1 MNIQEKEFSKTVR
14 LPDELNCKL
23 EESIRTKEIQGIWFD
38 KTARTEFHIL
48 WLKVKDKKEIE
59 NSFSVD
65 FQNTVL
71 NESQILMVWL
81 NDCDFEFA
89 SVYNDFILA
98 HLFSVDNCLF
108 STEKISLSTYLS
120 NGDLKKLL
128 NSYEEKYFMLK
139 KMSDEF
145 IQEEQHGAWLFMVK
159 AFANDITY
167 LELMLFG
174 TSFETKT
181 ITQRLLILECFIPE
195 AKKLLVKKNETTYYL
210 IDYISTDDDF
220 GFYDEFGKSFQK
232 IQKSF
237 YKLVHQNLTL
247 YTQNYN
253 NRPILPVEKRNEVF
267 HHELMNHKALNQLK
281 KFDEVEE
288 LFLFHQISTFDS
300 YQPHEHFYLF
310 VVLKHKATKDLKTY
324 LQHIEQNPIE
334 SIRITSVHHTRYH
347 IQHHTYDYQV
357 FFQKIMKAKN
367 RIYSSGYHPKIHWYK
382 KRPTYLD
389 GLEHS
394 YNYNKQCY
402 NNDIKPIFEKNEGE
416 KYILKQIVSKFLVK
430 HLQIFIFSEMIY
442 KPRSKNLITL
452 WHLMIFAHSALLEK
466 FTSSEINQL
475 TSLFQKLQNEFVKEG
490 QLLLDESTCTLIDK
504 FVTTLFAHLQSSNEY
519 KN

>member
-1 MNIQEKEFSKTVR
+1 
-14 LPDELNCKL
+14 
-23 EESIRTKEIQGIWFD
+23 
-38 KTARTEFHIL
+38 
-48 WLKVKDKKEIE
+48 
-59 NSFSVD
+59 
-65 FQNTVL
+65 
-71 NESQILMVWL
+71 
-81 NDCDFEFA
+81 
-89 SVYNDFILA
+89 
-98 HLFSVDNCLF
+98 
-108 STEKISLSTYLS
+108 
-120 NGDLKKLL
+120 
-128 NSYEEKYFMLK
+128 
-139 KMSDEF
+139 
-145 IQEEQHGAWLFMVK
+145 
-159 AFANDITY
+159 
-167 LELMLFG
+167 
-174 TSFETKT
+174 
-181 ITQRLLILECFIPE
+181 
-195 AKKLLVKKNETTYYL
+195 
-210 IDYISTDDDF
+210 
-220 GFYDEFGKSFQK
+220 
-232 IQKSF
+232 
-237 YKLVHQNLTL
+237 
-247 YTQNYN
+247 
-253 NRPILPVEKRNEVF
+253 
-267 HHELMNHKALNQLK
+267 LK

-430 HLQIFIFSEMIY
+430 HLQIFIFSETIY

-452 WHLMIFAHSALLEK
+452 WNLMIFANSALLNK
-466 FTSSEINQL
+466 FSTNEINQL

-490 QLLLDESTCTLIDK
+490 QLLLDAPTCSLIDK
-504 FVTTLFAHLQSSNEY
+504 FVTTLFSHLQSSNEF